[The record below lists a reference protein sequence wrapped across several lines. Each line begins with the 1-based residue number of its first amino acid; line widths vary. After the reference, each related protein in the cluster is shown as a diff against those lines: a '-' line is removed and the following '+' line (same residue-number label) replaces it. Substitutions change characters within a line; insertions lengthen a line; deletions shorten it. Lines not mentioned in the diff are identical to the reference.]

1 MLEWIIFIVIFFLY
15 IHIINQYKSSEEMD
29 IYEYDYVENIN
40 LQETCN
46 ILQPFVFQSR
56 EILPPPPSLDEASVE
71 NPDTNLHVYDDPK
84 KDPIQIPNKTAL
96 ELMTKTLSK
105 KYYSEHNQE
114 FIQEMVD
121 FKESMLESDPFLRP
135 SCVIKSEYDVMLG
148 TLGANTPM
156 KYHVNTRKF
165 MVICGEGGK
174 VAVKMVPWK
183 KNRKHL
189 HEVMNYE
196 RGEYRS
202 AIDVWNPQ
210 DHTKRDLKKIEFLE
224 FEIDSG
230 NILFIPPYW
239 GYSIQYQSSK
249 TYVLEYTYSTI
260 FNRIAFL
267 GEIGRTFLQ
276 QRNIYQKVHRTIPN
290 IKSDSETET
299 GHESVAR
306 GDADGKGAENLC
318 YTNSGGGH
326 KERRSPDKFD
336 VPQEIINE

>member
-1 MLEWIIFIVIFFLY
+1 MIEWIIFIVIFFLY
-15 IHIINQYKSSEEMD
+15 IHIINQYKSSEEAD

-46 ILQPFVFQSR
+46 MLQPFVFKSK
-56 EILPPPPSLDEASVE
+56 EILPPPPSLEEAITE
-71 NPDTNLHVYDDPK
+71 NPSANLYIYDDPK

-96 ELMTKTLSK
+96 ELMAKSLSK
-105 KYYSEHNQE
+105 KYYTEHNQE
-114 FIQEMVD
+114 FIQEMSD

-135 SCVIKSEYDVMLG
+135 SCTIQSVYDVMVG

-165 MVICGEGGK
+165 MMICGDGGK
-174 VAVKMVPWK
+174 VAVKMTPWK

-202 AIDVWNPQ
+202 AIDVWNSLE
-210 DHTKRDLKKIEFLE
+210 HNKRDLKKIEFVE
-224 FEIDSG
+224 FEVDTG

-239 GYSIQYQSSK
+239 GYSIQYQSSN

-276 QRNIYQKVHRTIPN
+276 QRNIYHKVHRTIPN
-290 IKSDSETET
+290 TKSDTEIETVS
-299 GHESVAR
+299 ESVTKPELEPET
-306 GDADGKGAENLC
+306 DELVV
-318 YTNSGGGH
+318 S
-326 KERRSPDKFD
+326 E
-336 VPQEIINE
+336 

>member
-1 MLEWIIFIVIFFLY
+1 MIEWIIFIVIFFLY

-46 ILQPFVFQSR
+46 MLQPFVFQSR
-56 EILPPPPSLDEASVE
+56 EILPPPPSLDEASSE
-71 NPDTNLHVYDDPK
+71 NPETNLYVYDDPK
-84 KDPIQIPNKTAL
+84 KDPIQIPNKPAL
-96 ELMTKTLSK
+96 ELMTKSLSK
-105 KYYSEHNQE
+105 KYYSEHNQD

-121 FKESMLESDPFLRP
+121 FKDGMLESDPFLRP
-135 SCVIKSEYDVMLG
+135 SCTIQSGYDIMVG
-148 TLGANTPM
+148 TLGTNTPM

-165 MVICGEGGK
+165 MMICGEGGK
-174 VAVKMVPWK
+174 VAVKMAPWK
-183 KNRKHL
+183 KNRKYL
-189 HEVMNYE
+189 HEVSNYE

-202 AIDVWNPQ
+202 AIDVWNPL

-224 FEIDSG
+224 FEVDTG

-276 QRNIYQKVHRTIPN
+276 QRNIYQKVHRTLQN
-290 IKSDSETET
+290 TKSDSEIETVSVSEKESEATLSPEELVVQRLQGTEALRAP
-299 GHESVAR
+299 SVL
-306 GDADGKGAENLC
+306 KG
-318 YTNSGGGH
+318 
-326 KERRSPDKFD
+326 
-336 VPQEIINE
+336 